1 MLKTDMEKLVY
12 LLEDD
17 EAIRDLVRCSLQLS
31 DIECRTF
38 SAVAEFEEAVSRKL
52 PRIAVMDIMLGDGNG
67 LDAMARLKGRHPE
80 IYCIMLSALG
90 KETDKVA
97 GLNRGADD
105 YIAKPFGI
113 LEFSAKIAAVFRRM
127 DRKQPVIE
135 VGGIVMD
142 CDRMTVKLDGKELSL
157 SGKEFKLLR
166 YSLENPGK
174 VLTRDELLTNVWG
187 YEGGETRTIDNY
199 ISHLRKLGFR
209 YETVF
214 GVGYKFRP

>member
-1 MLKTDMEKLVY
+1 MEKLVY

-17 EAIRDLVRCSLQLS
+17 DAIRELVKCTLQLN
-31 DIECRTF
+31 DIECLTF
-38 SAVAEFEEAVSRKL
+38 GTVAEFEAAVAHRL
-52 PRIAVMDIMLGDGNG
+52 PRIAVMDIMLGGGNG
-67 LDAMARLKGRHPE
+67 LEVMARLKERHPE

-97 GLNRGADD
+97 GLNLGADD

-127 DRKQPVIE
+127 TRNRPVIE
-135 VGGIVMD
+135 AGDVYMD
-142 CDRMTVKLDGKELSL
+142 CDKMLVRLRGKELSL
-157 SGKEFKLLR
+157 SGKEFKLLQ

-199 ISHLRKLGFR
+199 VSHLRKLGFH

-214 GVGYKFRP
+214 GVGYKFKP

>member
-1 MLKTDMEKLVY
+1 MEKLLY

-17 EAIRDLVRCSLQLS
+17 DSICDLVKCTLQLN
-31 DIECRTF
+31 DVDCRTYNTVKDF
-38 SAVAEFEEAVSRKL
+38 KEAVLRKT
-52 PRIAVMDIMLGDGNG
+52 PRIAVLDIMLGDGNG
-67 LDAMARLKGRHPE
+67 LDVLAWLKERNPE
-80 IYCIMLSALG
+80 TYCIMLSALG
-90 KETDKVA
+90 KETDKVH
-97 GLNRGADD
+97 GLNLGADD

-127 DRKQPVIE
+127 KKKQPVLE
-135 VGGIVMD
+135 AGGIRMD
-142 CDRMTVKLDGKELSL
+142 LEKMTVTLDGRDLNL
-157 SGKEFKLLR
+157 SGKEFKLLQ

-199 ISHLRKLGFR
+199 VSHLRKLGIR

-214 GVGYKFRP
+214 GIGYKLTV

>member
-1 MLKTDMEKLVY
+1 MDKLLY

-17 EAIRDLVRCSLQLS
+17 DGICDLVKCTLQLN
-31 DIECRTF
+31 DVDCRTF
-38 SAVAEFEEAVSRKL
+38 GTVKDFKEAVLRKT
-52 PRIAVMDIMLGDGNG
+52 PRIAVLDIMLGDGNG
-67 LDAMARLKGRHPE
+67 LDVLTWLKARNPDT
-80 IYCIMLSALG
+80 YCIMLSALG
-90 KETDKVA
+90 KETDKVN
-97 GLNRGADD
+97 GLNLGADD

-127 DRKQPVIE
+127 NKKQPVLE
-135 VGGIVMD
+135 AGGIKMD
-142 CDRMTVKLDGKELSL
+142 LDRMTVTLDGKDLNL
-157 SGKEFKLLR
+157 SGKEFKLLQ

-199 ISHLRKLGFR
+199 VSHLRKLGIR

-214 GVGYKFRP
+214 GIGYKLTV

>member
-1 MLKTDMEKLVY
+1 MEKLVY

-17 EAIRDLVRCSLQLS
+17 DAIRELVKCTLQLN
-31 DIECRTF
+31 DIECLTF
-38 SAVAEFEEAVSRKL
+38 GTVAEFEAAVAHRL

-67 LDAMARLKGRHPE
+67 LEVMARLKERHPE

-97 GLNRGADD
+97 GLNLGADD

-127 DRKQPVIE
+127 TRNRPVIE
-135 VGGIVMD
+135 AGDVYMD
-142 CDRMTVKLDGKELSL
+142 CDKMLVRLRGKELSL
-157 SGKEFKLLR
+157 SGKEFKLLQ

-199 ISHLRKLGFR
+199 VSHLRKLGFR

-214 GVGYKFRP
+214 GVGYKFKP

>member
-1 MLKTDMEKLVY
+1 MEKLVY

-17 EAIRDLVRCSLQLS
+17 DAIRELVKCTLQLN
-31 DIECRTF
+31 DVECLAFGT
-38 SAVAEFEEAVSRKL
+38 VAEFETALAHRL

-67 LDAMARLKGRHPE
+67 LEVMARLKERHPE
-80 IYCIMLSALG
+80 VYCIMLSALG

-97 GLNRGADD
+97 GLNLGADD

-127 DRKQPVIE
+127 TRNRPVIE
-135 VGGIVMD
+135 AGDVYMD
-142 CDRMTVKLDGKELSL
+142 CEKMLVRLRGKELSL
-157 SGKEFKLLR
+157 SGKEFKLLQ

-199 ISHLRKLGFR
+199 VSHLRKLGFH

-214 GVGYKFRP
+214 GVGYKFKP